1 MDTPQAHLDR
11 LHEINFSALHG
22 DLTPT
27 QQTELFK
34 AMQKKFKLLKQ
45 QLTASISE
53 IKRRYDGRN
62 RDEALQEQRAL
73 VPYELVERCYAEA
86 ELHLAEV
93 RSALAQHQSPPPAPR
108 LGMYIASGI
117 GNERH
122 VVVGSLREKLQWQL
136 EDVREVGKRFNEA
149 LKVSQTTLGRAR
161 VDQRLMTGV
170 AIVGSLILIALIM
183 TIPNNDKWAYLPILL
198 AGSIGLVL
206 WIFLSYRTRIDR
218 IQATINEFQQGLLA
232 LKRDYHNYQTAL
244 ESASRGSLLR

>member
-1 MDTPQAHLDR
+1 MDTPQLHLDR
-11 LHEINFSALHG
+11 LHEINFSALHD
-22 DLTPT
+22 DLTPA
-27 QQTELFK
+27 QRAELLK

-73 VPYELVERCYAEA
+73 VPYELVSHCYAEA
-86 ELHLAEV
+86 ELYLTEM
-93 RSALAQHQSPPPAPR
+93 RSALALHQPLPSTPR
-108 LGMYIASGI
+108 IGMYIASGI

-136 EDVREVGKRFNEA
+136 EDVREAGKQFNAA
-149 LKVSQTTLGRAR
+149 LKVSQAMLARAR

-170 AIVGSLILIALIM
+170 AIVGSLILIAVIM
-183 TIPNNDKWAYLPILL
+183 TIPNNDKWVYLPILL

-232 LKRDYHNYQTAL
+232 LKRDYHNCQTAL
-244 ESASRGSLLR
+244 ETATRGSLLR